1 MKKQMLQHFFIG
13 LLIAFTISIIILSA
27 IMVFISEEPAVS
39 VNLIWQVFI
48 LSVLCSLINLV
59 YCSEK
64 LKFIWQSVIGYLL
77 TTAIIMLCGLI
88 FDWYG
93 YGGNNFSKTNFIIV
107 SFFIY
112 SLFYLFT
119 WLIIW
124 KLAKIKKKELN
135 DRLREYKERQ

>member
-13 LLIAFTISIIILSA
+13 VLIAFTISIIILSA
-27 IMVFISEEPAVS
+27 IMVFTSEDPAVS
-39 VNLIWQVFI
+39 VHLIWQVFI

-77 TTAIIMLCGLI
+77 TTATIMICGLT

-93 YGGNNFSKTNFIIV
+93 SGGNNFNKTNFIVV

-119 WLIIW
+119 WMIIW
-124 KLAKIKKKELN
+124 KITKLKKKELN
-135 DRLREYKERQ
+135 DKLREYKERQ

>member
-1 MKKQMLQHFFIG
+1 MKKQMLQHFFTG

-59 YCSEK
+59 YRSEK
-64 LKFIWQSVIGYLL
+64 LKFIWQSLIGYLL
-77 TTAIIMLCGLI
+77 TTATIIICGLT

-124 KLAKIKKKELN
+124 KLAKIRKKELN